1 MHEIADPASS
11 RDRVC
16 VVDWHCG
23 EIVQRDVQL
32 LVLVAER
39 GERVTEFGRGAGE
52 QWPEVVVLAS
62 MMMVEGG
69 DDEVA

>member
-1 MHEIADPASS
+1 M
-11 RDRVC
+11 
-16 VVDWHCG
+16 
-23 EIVQRDVQL
+23 QRDVQL

-39 GERVTEFGRGAGE
+39 GERVNEFGRGGGE

>member
-1 MHEIADPASS
+1 M
-11 RDRVC
+11 
-16 VVDWHCG
+16 
-23 EIVQRDVQL
+23 QRAVQL

-39 GERVTEFGRGAGE
+39 SERVTEFGRCGGE
-52 QWPEVVVLAS
+52 QRPEVVVLAS